1 MGAPRTGRGSDRLG
15 SSAGPSRP
23 LYSEFAQYY
32 EVLFG
37 EPDMACVDFVE
48 LAAPPPATLL
58 DAGCGP
64 GQYAAILAQRGYAV
78 VACDREVHLLRA
90 AGRRGAAASF
100 VLADL
105 RRLPFTARFDV
116 VLARGVLNDLVEP
129 EDLRET
135 LGSVAASLRG
145 EGVFIADVREREPHR
160 LRIAAQPAV
169 ERSFGGIVFRALR
182 SIDDDGVITSME
194 RFKRAEVWSEPFI
207 FRMRTFDEQSV
218 QSRWRQAGLQ
228 VLTTQRSYGSTSAL
242 TDRLVVVAKRTE
254 R

>member
-1 MGAPRTGRGSDRLG
+1 MGAPRTRRGSDRQG
-15 SSAGPSRP
+15 SNAEQRRP

-37 EPDMACVDFVE
+37 EPDIASVDFVE

-64 GQYAAILAQRGYAV
+64 GQYAAILAARGYTV

-90 AGRRGAAASF
+90 AQRRGAAASL

-116 VLARGVLNDLVEP
+116 VLARGVLNDLAEP
-129 EDLRET
+129 EDLREA
-135 LGSVAASLRG
+135 LQSVADSLRG

-160 LRIAAQPAV
+160 LRIAAQPTV
-169 ERSFGGIVFRALR
+169 ERSFGGIVFRAVR
-182 SIDDDGVITSME
+182 SIDENGVITSAE
-194 RFKRAEVWSEPFI
+194 QFRRGEVWSEPFV
-207 FRMRTFDEQSV
+207 FRMRTFDERSV
-218 QSRWRQAGLQ
+218 RSLWRQAGQQ
-228 VLTTQRSYGSTSAL
+228 VSTIQRSYGPTSTL
-242 TDRLVVVAKRTE
+242 TDRLVVIARRSKP
-254 R
+254 